1 MARDAILIV
10 DDDEPTRTALARVL
24 RRAGFQVTTAANGEE
39 GFALARELQPWL
51 VLTDMVMPVL
61 DGMGLCRRIKAEPS
75 LAGTLVVVCSA
86 RRTSSDEQAEGLDAG
101 ADGYLGQPISS
112 RELVAR
118 VEAML
123 RIRRAE
129 EERDRLI
136 VELREA
142 LATVKVLRGLIPI
155 CSHCKRIL
163 DDQGY
168 WNRLEQYLHEHTE
181 AEFTHAL
188 CPACL
193 EKHYPRP
200 G

>member
-1 MARDAILIV
+1 MSELILIV
-10 DDDEPTRTALARVL
+10 DDDEPTRAGLARVL
-24 RRAGFQVTTAANGEE
+24 RRAGFQVRTAADGEE
-39 GFALARELQPWL
+39 AFGFARAERPWL

-61 DGMGLCRRIKAEPS
+61 DGAGLCRRIKADPE
-75 LAGTLVVVCSA
+75 LRGTLVVVCSA
-86 RRTSSDEQAEGLDAG
+86 RRTSSDEQADGLDAG
-101 ADGYLGQPISS
+101 ADGYLGQPVSN
-112 RELVAR
+112 RELVSR
-118 VEAML
+118 VQAMY

-129 EERDRLI
+129 AERDRLI
-136 VELREA
+136 AELREA

-168 WNRLEQYLHEHTE
+168 WSRLEQYLHEHTE

-188 CPACL
+188 CPECL
-193 EKHYPRP
+193 EKHYPTR